1 MYDGKRM
8 AVMFHVGGKA
18 RVVCG
23 RVTFEE
29 DWDLGPVLRVELEQ
43 DGHDVAGQTT
53 LIFQE
58 ESLRGRLDVDGQY
71 GCDFCVD
78 LGRMTSQHE
87 ARPKGGQQKVA
98 GMMMTSVR
106 QFHRQ

>member
-1 MYDGKRM
+1 MCDEKRM
-8 AVMFHVGGKA
+8 AVVFHADGKV

-23 RVTFEE
+23 RVTSEE
-29 DWDLGPVLRVELEQ
+29 DRDLGPVLRVELEQ
-43 DGHDVAGQTT
+43 DGHHVAGQTT
-53 LIFQE
+53 FIFQE
-58 ESLRGRLDVDGQY
+58 ESLRGRLAVDVQY

-98 GMMMTSVR
+98 GMMMTSV
-106 QFHRQ
+106 